1 MALLIESFL
10 PATLTAKPMTDDQFA
25 EFCSEYPELM
35 FEMSSEGELI
45 VTAPAFSLTGARNSN
60 INHQLSV
67 WAHLDGRGIVN
78 DSSTGYVLPNGARR
92 SPDASWVAKDKI
104 KRLSKKSLQGF
115 WHLCPAFVIEL
126 RSESDRVGALRAKMQ
141 EYIGNGAE
149 LGWLIDPKSR
159 SVEIH
164 RPNLEPQLIS
174 GIDSVA
180 GEGPVARCRIFY
192 FCIWN
197 GYPPRLGGA
206 VRPKSHD
213 DIVRN
218 QPFAE
223 GEISGV
229 AESTG
234 LR

>member
-10 PATLTAKPMTDDQFA
+10 PATLTAPPMTDDQFA
-25 EFCSEYPELM
+25 EFCAEHPDLI
-35 FEMSSEGELI
+35 FEMSAEGELI
-45 VTAPAFSLTGARNSN
+45 VMAPTFSLTGARNSN
-60 INHQLSV
+60 INRQLSV
-67 WAHLDGRGIVN
+67 WADRDGRGIVN

-126 RSESDRVGALRAKMQ
+126 RSESDRVGVLRAKMG

-149 LGWLIDPKSR
+149 LGWLIDPKKR

-164 RPNLEPQLIS
+164 RPNAEPQLIA
-174 GIDSVA
+174 GIDSVV
-180 GEGPVARCRIFY
+180 GEGPVAGFVLDLLPV
-192 FCIWN
+192 WD
-197 GYPPRLGGA
+197 P
-206 VRPKSHD
+206 
-213 DIVRN
+213 
-218 QPFAE
+218 
-223 GEISGV
+223 
-229 AESTG
+229 